1 MKIHF
6 LHKLLLNGL
15 IILSLLLLAMG
26 VFAPL
31 MTVKQLYFFENQ
43 VSLFSGLVELREQ
56 GEWLLFLV
64 IFAFSIIF
72 PIIKILFLF
81 LVLNTGTHGKPRRKR
96 IMYWLAG
103 IGKWS
108 MLDVFVVAL
117 LLVSVKLD
125 VIADI
130 QIHYGIYVFGAS
142 VLLTMILTH
151 WLNWVGA
158 KTA

>member
-1 MKIHF
+1 M
-6 LHKLLLNGL
+6 
-15 IILSLLLLAMG
+15 
-26 VFAPL
+26 
-31 MTVKQLYFFENQ
+31 
-43 VSLFSGLVELREQ
+43 RQ
-56 GEWLLFLV
+56 GEWLLFVV

-72 PIIKILFLF
+72 PIIKVLFLF
-81 LVLNTGTHGKPRRKR
+81 LVLNTGTSGKPHRKR
-96 IMYWLAG
+96 FMSWLAS

-130 QIHYGIYVFGAS
+130 QIHYGIYAFGSS

-151 WLNWVGA
+151 WLNHLN
-158 KTA
+158 K

>member
-1 MKIHF
+1 M
-6 LHKLLLNGL
+6 
-15 IILSLLLLAMG
+15 IILSLLLLAVG

-31 MTVKQLYFFENQ
+31 MTVKQFYFFENQ
-43 VSLFSGLVELREQ
+43 VSLFSGLQDLMTQ
-56 GEWLLFLV
+56 GEWLLFVV

-72 PIIKILFLF
+72 PIVKVLFLF
-81 LVLNTGTHGKPRRKR
+81 LVLNTGTAGKPRRKR
-96 IMYWLAG
+96 YMSWLAS

-130 QIHYGIYVFGAS
+130 QIHYGIYTFGAS
-142 VLLTMILTH
+142 VLLTMVLTH
-151 WLNWVGA
+151 WMNFVSA
-158 KTA
+158 RAA